1 MPNVFCERCD
11 TNKCRVTC
19 DECLKFTC
27 GDCRLPHRD
36 GYICRFCFS
45 RRIRPVR
52 VTEITLSRR
61 DMIWGDRV
69 RRALNDVYEQAGC
82 PIGLHL
88 FSIVAMI
95 YTIPTTNLTEGVLRD
110 QYVRIGKHFYHAR
123 FILTERMMRREQ
135 PLVRPM
141 FLSDEQK
148 ESIAAAATHPERL
161 EHWLSKGWDAEWD
174 HVFG

>member
-19 DECLKFTC
+19 DECMKFTC

-45 RRIRPVR
+45 RRIRPIR
-52 VTEITLSRR
+52 CAETILTRKDS
-61 DMIWGDRV
+61 IWGDRV
-69 RRALNDVYEQAGC
+69 RRALNNIYERAGC
-82 PIGLHL
+82 PGGIHL
-88 FSIVAMI
+88 FSIASMVFTVPTAN
-95 YTIPTTNLTEGVLRD
+95 IPDGLLRD
-110 QYVRIGKHFYHAR
+110 QYVRIGKHYYHSR

-148 ESIAAAATHPERL
+148 ESIAAGATRPERL
-161 EHWLSKGWDAEWD
+161 ELWLSNGWDAEWE